1 MIKEYLTYFLILSFL
16 FGCSASTSS
25 KSSKPNIVGVTG
37 AVKASDT
44 IKHGS
49 WCEAWSKAGEYCLA
63 HCEDH
68 EKAVC
73 ENTENLKPYCKC
85 FPK

>member
-1 MIKEYLTYFLILSFL
+1 MIKEYPTYFLILWFL
-16 FGCSASTSS
+16 VGCSASTSS
-25 KSSKPNIVGVTG
+25 KPNTVGVTG
-37 AVKASDT
+37 AVKWSDT

-49 WCEAWSKAGEYCLA
+49 WCEAWSKPGAYCIA

-73 ENTENLKPYCKC
+73 ENTDNLGPYCKC
-85 FPK
+85 LPK